1 MNKIEISK
9 LKNSL
14 KKISEL
20 AENYEE
26 NHLNYYKTLEN
37 LKSYWIS
44 KKGDIF
50 FEKTYQEQKN
60 QKNIIKNLEEIKKI
74 YDYIE
79 NKYKKIGDKVYFS
92 FKNIDKLSNIIEVC
106 INRLTK
112 IINLYNNLNFENFT
126 NEQINILIEEQ
137 KIITKNLESIQQIK
151 EELNNKLELLEEIE
165 NKIELKISNI
175 IINVNVHQDNAINI
189 EKNTNEII
197 VEIEELEKAI
207 KLINMYKNEQ
217 SILIE
222 QIKKYYKDIN
232 YIYNNSNTTTLD
244 KIKGYIIKEMNNIV
258 EIHNNNKT
266 DLELEQAA
274 TKELEIKVSKILS
287 EE

>member
-37 LKSYWIS
+37 LKPYWIS

-151 EELNNKLELLEEIE
+151 EELINKLELLEEIE

-175 IINVNVHQDNAINI
+175 IINVNIHQDNSINI

-207 KLINMYKNEQ
+207 KLINMYKNEE

-222 QIKKYYKDIN
+222 EIKKYYKDIN
-232 YIYNNSNTTTLD
+232 YFYKTSNTTTLD